1 MSHTHTHTDKLL
13 VDIQVVPVLQFEL
26 GLGLEVRLV
35 VGFVFNSSNLLRL
48 TAQLFR
54 HPVAQRRGKKKE
66 EKRKRRKSERARLD
80 STRQLKRGANTKH
93 LVGATV
99 WGVAA
104 AKGLAIN

>member
-1 MSHTHTHTDKLL
+1 M
-13 VDIQVVPVLQFEL
+13 PVLQFEL

-54 HPVAQRRGKKKE
+54 HPVAQRRGKKKRKN
-66 EKRKRRKSERARLD
+66 EKKGGKKEIRARSARLD